1 MIFIL
6 NKYKIPFFIT
16 VMINSLALKNNKKIK
31 DNIIKDV
38 KNHFRLKR

>member
-1 MIFIL
+1 
-6 NKYKIPFFIT
+6 
-16 VMINSLALKNNKKIK
+16 MINSLALKNNKKIK

>member
-1 MIFIL
+1 
-6 NKYKIPFFIT
+6 
-16 VMINSLALKNNKKIK
+16 MINSLAFKNNKKIK